1 MKQIEKYRP
10 DIDGLRAVAILLVI
24 FYHFFPSYVPSG
36 FIGVDIFFVISGYL
50 ISKNIFNNLKKNK
63 FSFLDFYKRR
73 IRRIFPSL
81 IIVLIFSLVLSYALM
96 LPEEFELFVEHLL
109 YSAIFLYNFIL
120 INGFGYFETETLT
133 KPLLHLWSL
142 SIEEQF
148 YLIWPVTLFFLW
160 KKRNANY
167 FLYLFIIIS
176 FYIFF

>member
-1 MKQIEKYRP
+1 MRQIEKYRP

-81 IIVLIFSLVLSYALM
+81 IIVLIFAGGGTAM
-96 LPEEFELFVEHLL
+96 A
-109 YSAIFLYNFIL
+109 SAM
-120 INGFGYFETETLT
+120 E
-133 KPLLHLWSL
+133 
-142 SIEEQF
+142 
-148 YLIWPVTLFFLW
+148 
-160 KKRNANY
+160 
-167 FLYLFIIIS
+167 
-176 FYIFF
+176 